1 MKDAKRA
8 PGRPCEAM
16 IYTYTERV
24 GRFWKR
30 QLVGN
35 YVDGDIRIVLCQLP
49 KGIYRVEWRDR
60 KRWVARVE
68 AWGVDGEGRT
78 RRFPPRSRAP
88 RPRRV
93 PPPVSLRA
101 GNHAASQEAQWP
113 HP

>member
-1 MKDAKRA
+1 MKDPRRA

-16 IYTYTERV
+16 VYTYTERV

-35 YVDGDIRIVLCQLP
+35 YVDGDIRVVLCQLP
-49 KGIYRVEWRDR
+49 RGVYRVEWRDR

-78 RRFPPRSRAP
+78 RRLPPRSRAP

-101 GNHAASQEAQWP
+101 GNHASSQEPQWP